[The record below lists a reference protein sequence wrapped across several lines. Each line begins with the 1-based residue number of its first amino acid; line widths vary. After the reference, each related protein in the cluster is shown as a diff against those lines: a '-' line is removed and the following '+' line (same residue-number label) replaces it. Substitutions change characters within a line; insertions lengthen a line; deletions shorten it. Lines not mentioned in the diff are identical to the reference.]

1 MLYIIEGE
9 EQVFI
14 KKKINEIIAKQQAE
28 IVEFDGNNKNFDLLD
43 MINACKSN
51 NLFSEKTVILVKD
64 APFLTKK
71 IDEKELKPLFD
82 YVENPLYETDLIF
95 YSLDN
100 NHNSKLKAYKAIL
113 KNAQLFVLDSF
124 DYKNFNTYVNQQ
136 CNLYNLKIN
145 NDAIYLLNTICK
157 RDATLLNQNIEILS
171 NYPEVI
177 TTQVIRKLCT
187 ASDDNNSFDMINAIV
202 NNDISKAIAIERS
215 MLSENDSIISIIGLL
230 ASQLRFLYQLSYY
243 LSLGKNKNE
252 ILEIT
257 KCSEGRY
264 NKSVESLRKLD
275 MNKIIYLL
283 SELSHIDILCKS
295 DNSVSDITRFELFIL
310 NLMKENT
317 YASN

>member
-14 KKKINEIIAKQQAE
+14 KKKIDEIIAKQQAE

-51 NLFSEKTVILVKD
+51 NLFSEKTVVLVKD

>member
-51 NLFSEKTVILVKD
+51 NLFSEKTIILVKD

-100 NHNSKLKAYKAIL
+100 NHNSKLKAYKTIL

-157 RDATLLNQNIEILS
+157 RNATLLNQNIEILS

>member
-14 KKKINEIIAKQQAE
+14 KKKINEIIVKQQAE

-51 NLFSEKTVILVKD
+51 NLFSEKTVVLVKD

>member
-14 KKKINEIIAKQQAE
+14 KKKINEIIAKQQTE

-51 NLFSEKTVILVKD
+51 NLFSEKTIVLVKD

-100 NHNSKLKAYKAIL
+100 NHNSKLKAYKTIL

>member
-28 IVEFDGNNKNFDLLD
+28 IVEFDGNNKNFELFD

-51 NLFSEKTVILVKD
+51 NLFSEKTVVLVKD

-100 NHNSKLKAYKAIL
+100 NHNSKLKAYKTIL

>member
-51 NLFSEKTVILVKD
+51 NLFSEKTIVLVKD

-100 NHNSKLKAYKAIL
+100 NHNSKLKAYKTIL

>member
-51 NLFSEKTVILVKD
+51 NLFSEKTIVLVKD

>member
-124 DYKNFNTYVNQQ
+124 DYKNFNTYVNQL